1 MIYTVTLNP
10 SLDYIVRTKRFSA
23 GEINRTES
31 EANLSRWKRR
41 QCFDCIKNLGI
52 SSKIL
57 GFCAGFSGKEI
68 CRMLEQYGCDCDF
81 VSAKQAFPAST

>member
-31 EANLSRWKRR
+31 EAIYPGGKGVNVSIVL
-41 QCFDCIKNLGI
+41 KNLGI
-52 SSKIL
+52 SSKYWDSVQVFRKRNLPYARTIPGADL
-57 GFCAGFSGKEI
+57 
-68 CRMLEQYGCDCDF
+68 
-81 VSAKQAFPAST
+81 